1 MARAEMLNRI
11 RSEFWFQFLGSPVT
25 VVASFVIVFIVLA
38 CVFANWVAPHTP
50 FDPATLSIMDNNLPP
65 VWQPNSDPR
74 FILGTDI
81 QGRDVLSAML
91 YGGRISLMVGLG
103 AVALSAFIGM
113 LIGLLSGYFGGL
125 TDSILMRLAEIQFAF
140 PPILIALLFNGI
152 LKTTLSANM
161 FAQAAVPIMILSIG
175 LAGWVQFARIVRSS
189 VLVQR
194 SQDYVTS
201 CRAIGLPTMTIL
213 LRHITPN
220 VLSPVLVLAMLQIAV
235 AIVTEATLSFLGL
248 GTPLTE
254 PSLGAL
260 IQVGSQYLFSGIWWV
275 VIFPGAM
282 LLIMVIA
289 FNLVADW
296 VRDYLNPRLR

>member
-1 MARAEMLNRI
+1 MLNRI
-11 RSEFWFQFLGSPVT
+11 RSEFWFQFLSSPVT
-25 VVASFVIVFIVLA
+25 VVSAIIILVIVLA

-65 VWQPNSDPR
+65 AWMSGSDPR

-103 AVALSAFIGM
+103 AVALSAAIGM
-113 LIGLLSGYFGGL
+113 TIGLLSGYFGGL
-125 TDSILMRLAEIQFAF
+125 VDTILMRIAEIQFAF

-152 LKTTLSANM
+152 LKTTLPAHL
-161 FAQAAVPIMILSIG
+161 FAQAAVPIMILAIG

-260 IQVGSQYLFSGIWWV
+260 IQIGSQYLFSGIWWV
-275 VIFPGAM
+275 VIFPGTM
-282 LLIMVIA
+282 LLVMVIA

-296 VRDYLNPRLR
+296 VRDFLNPRLR

>member
-1 MARAEMLNRI
+1 MFEKI
-11 RSEFWFQFLGSPVT
+11 RSDFWYELLNSPVT
-25 VVASFVIVFIVLA
+25 VVSSFIILMMVIGCTAAPIF
-38 CVFANWVAPHTP
+38 APHTP
-50 FDPATLSIMDNNLPP
+50 FDPATISIMDNNLPP
-65 VWQPNSDPR
+65 VWEAGSDPR
-74 FILGTDI
+74 FLLGTDL

-91 YGGRISLMVGLG
+91 YGGRISLLVGLG
-103 AVALSAFIGM
+103 AVALSVVIGM
-113 LIGLLSGYFGGL
+113 AVGLFAGYFGGM
-125 TDSILMRLAEIQFAF
+125 TDAVLMRIAEIQFAF

-152 LKTTLSANM
+152 LKATLPADIFS
-161 FAQAAVPIMILSIG
+161 QAAVPIMILAIG
-175 LAGWVQFARIVRSS
+175 LAGWVQFARIVRAS

-194 SQDYVTS
+194 GQDYVTA
-201 CRAIGLPTMTIL
+201 CQAIGLPTFSII

-220 VLSPVLVLAMLQIAV
+220 ILGPVLVLAMLQIAV

-260 IQVGSQYLFSGIWWV
+260 IQIGSQYLFSGVWWV
-275 VIFPGAM
+275 VIFPGTM
-282 LLIMVIA
+282 LLVMVVA

>member
-1 MARAEMLNRI
+1 MAHAEMLNRI

-152 LKTTLSANM
+152 LKTTLPANL

>member
-1 MARAEMLNRI
+1 MFEKIKSDFWYELLN
-11 RSEFWFQFLGSPVT
+11 SPVT
-25 VVASFVIVFIVLA
+25 VLSGIVIVLIVIG
-38 CVFANWVAPHTP
+38 CTFAPIIAPHTP
-50 FDPATLSIMDNNLPP
+50 FDPSTISILDNNLPP
-65 VWQPNSDPR
+65 AWQAGSDQS
-74 FILGTDI
+74 FLLGTDL

-91 YGGRISLMVGLG
+91 YGGRISLIVGLG
-103 AVALSAFIGM
+103 AVLLSVVIGM
-113 LIGLLSGYFGGL
+113 TVGLLAGYFGGW
-125 TDSILMRLAEIQFAF
+125 TDAILMRIAEVQFAF

-152 LKTTLSANM
+152 LKASLPADV
-161 FAQAAVPIMILSIG
+161 FAGAAVPIMVLAIG
-175 LAGWVQFARIVRSS
+175 LAGWVQFARIVRAST
-189 VLVQR
+189 LVQR
-194 SQDYVTS
+194 NQDYVTS
-201 CRAIGLPTMTIL
+201 CHAIGLPTVTII

-220 VLSPVLVLAMLQIAV
+220 ILGPVLVLAMLQIAV

-282 LLIMVIA
+282 LLVMVVA

>member
-1 MARAEMLNRI
+1 MLDRI
-11 RSEFWFQFLGSPVT
+11 RSEFWFQFLSSPVT
-25 VVASFVIVFIVLA
+25 VVSAIIILVIVLA
-38 CVFANWVAPHTP
+38 CVLANWVAPHTP

-65 VWQPNSDPR
+65 VWLTGSDSR
-74 FILGTDI
+74 FVLGTDI

-103 AVALSAFIGM
+103 AVALSALIGM
-113 LIGLLSGYFGGL
+113 TVGLLSGYFGGL
-125 TDSILMRLAEIQFAF
+125 TDTILMRIAEIQFAF

-152 LKTTLSANM
+152 LKTTLPAHL
-161 FAQAAVPIMILSIG
+161 FAQAAVPIMILAIG

-201 CRAIGLPTMTIL
+201 CRAIGLSTMTIL

-220 VLSPVLVLAMLQIAV
+220 ILSPVLVLAMLQIAV

-260 IQVGSQYLFSGIWWV
+260 IQIGSQYLFSGIWWV

-296 VRDYLNPRLR
+296 VRDFLNPRLR

>member
-1 MARAEMLNRI
+1 MLNRI
-11 RSEFWFQFLGSPVT
+11 RSEFWFQFLSSPVT
-25 VVASFVIVFIVLA
+25 VVSAIIIMVIVLA

-65 VWQPNSDPR
+65 AWMSGSDPR
-74 FILGTDI
+74 FVLGTDI

-103 AVALSAFIGM
+103 AVALSAAIGM
-113 LIGLLSGYFGGL
+113 TIGLLSGYFGGL
-125 TDSILMRLAEIQFAF
+125 TDTILMRIAEIQFAF

-152 LKTTLSANM
+152 LKTTLPAHL
-161 FAQAAVPIMILSIG
+161 FAQAAVPIMILAIG

-260 IQVGSQYLFSGIWWV
+260 IQIGSQYLFSGIWWV

-296 VRDYLNPRLR
+296 VRDFLNPRLR

>member
-1 MARAEMLNRI
+1 MLNRI
-11 RSEFWFQFLGSPVT
+11 RSEFWFQFLSSPIT
-25 VVASFVIVFIVLA
+25 VVATFIIVVTVMA

-65 VWQPNSDPR
+65 AWLPSSDSR
-74 FILGTDI
+74 FLLGTDI

-113 LIGLLSGYFGGL
+113 LVGLLSGYFGGL
-125 TDSILMRLAEIQFAF
+125 TDTVLMRLAEIQFAF

-152 LKTTLSANM
+152 LKTTLPANV
-161 FAQAAVPIMILSIG
+161 FSQAAVPIMILSIG

-201 CRAIGLPTMTIL
+201 CRAIGLPTITIL
-213 LRHITPN
+213 LKHITPN

-260 IQVGSQYLFSGIWWV
+260 IQIGSQYLFSGIWWV

-296 VRDYLNPRLR
+296 VRDYLNPKLR

>member
-1 MARAEMLNRI
+1 MFDKI
-11 RSEFWFQFLGSPVT
+11 RSDFWYELLNSPVT
-25 VVASFVIVFIVLA
+25 VISAIIIIVMVVA
-38 CVFANWVAPHTP
+38 CTFAPIFAPHTP
-50 FDPATLSIMDNNLPP
+50 FDPATISIMDNNMPP
-65 VWQPNSDPR
+65 AWEDGADPR
-74 FILGTDI
+74 FLLGTDL

-91 YGGRISLMVGLG
+91 YGGRISLLVGLG
-103 AVALSAFIGM
+103 AVVLSVVIGMTVGLSA
-113 LIGLLSGYFGGL
+113 GYFGGVI
-125 TDSILMRLAEIQFAF
+125 DVVLMRIAEIQFAF

-152 LKTTLSANM
+152 LKASLSADV
-161 FAQAAVPIMILSIG
+161 FANAAVPIMILAIG
-175 LAGWVQFARIVRSS
+175 LAGWVQFARIVRAS

-194 SQDYVTS
+194 GQDYVTA
-201 CRAIGLPTMTIL
+201 CQAIGLPTFRII

-220 VLSPVLVLAMLQIAV
+220 ILGPVLVLAMLQIAV

-260 IQVGSQYLFSGIWWV
+260 IQIGSQYLFSGIWWV
-275 VIFPGAM
+275 VIFPGIM
-282 LLIMVIA
+282 LLVMVVA

>member
-1 MARAEMLNRI
+1 MFEKT
-11 RSEFWFQFLGSPVT
+11 RSDFWYELVNSPVT
-25 VVASFVIVFIVLA
+25 IISSIVILSMVIA
-38 CVFANWVAPHTP
+38 CVFAPLIAPHTP
-50 FDPATLSIMDNNLPP
+50 FDPGTISILDNNLPP
-65 VWQPNSDPR
+65 IWEKGADTR
-74 FILGTDI
+74 FLLGTDL
-81 QGRDVLSAML
+81 QGRDVLSTML
-91 YGGRISLMVGLG
+91 YGGRISLLVGLG
-103 AVALSAFIGM
+103 SVVLSVVIGM
-113 LIGLLSGYFGGL
+113 TVGLLAGYFGGI
-125 TDSILMRLAEIQFAF
+125 TDSILMRIAEIQFAF

-152 LKTTLSANM
+152 LKTALPPAV

-175 LAGWVQFARIVRSS
+175 LAGWVQFARIVRAS

-194 SQDYVTS
+194 GQDYITACQS
-201 CRAIGLPTMTIL
+201 IGLPTSVII

-220 VLSPVLVLAMLQIAV
+220 ILGPVLVMAMLQIAV

-260 IQVGSQYLFSGIWWV
+260 IQIGSQYLFSGIWWV
-275 VIFPGAM
+275 VIFPGIM
-282 LLIMVIA
+282 LLVMVVA

>member
-1 MARAEMLNRI
+1 MLEKI
-11 RSEFWFQFLGSPVT
+11 HSDFWYEWLNSPVT
-25 VVASFVIVFIVLA
+25 VVSSVIIVLIVIGCTFA
-38 CVFANWVAPHTP
+38 PVFAPHTP
-50 FDPATLSIMDNNLPP
+50 FDPATISIMDNNLPP
-65 VWQPNSDPR
+65 IWEAGSDPR
-74 FILGTDI
+74 FLLGTDL

-103 AVALSAFIGM
+103 AVALSVVIGM
-113 LIGLLSGYFGGL
+113 AVGLLAGYFGGM
-125 TDSILMRLAEIQFAF
+125 TDAILMRIAEIQFAF

-152 LKTTLSANM
+152 LKASLPADV
-161 FAQAAVPIMILSIG
+161 FAQAAVPIMILAIG
-175 LAGWVQFARIVRSS
+175 LAGWVQFARIVRAS

-194 SQDYVTS
+194 GQDYVTA
-201 CRAIGLPTMTIL
+201 CHAIGLPTLTVI

-220 VLSPVLVLAMLQIAV
+220 ILGPVLVLAMLQIAV

-260 IQVGSQYLFSGIWWV
+260 IQIGSQYLFSGIWWV
-275 VIFPGAM
+275 VIFPGIM
-282 LLIMVIA
+282 LLVMVIA

>member
-1 MARAEMLNRI
+1 MFDKVRSDFWHGLLNA
-11 RSEFWFQFLGSPVT
+11 PVT
-25 VVASFVIVFIVLA
+25 LISAVIIILMVVA
-38 CVFANWVAPHTP
+38 CTFAPIFAPHTP
-50 FDPATLSIMDNNLPP
+50 FDPATISIMDNNYPP
-65 VWQPNSDPR
+65 IWQSGSDPR
-74 FILGTDI
+74 FILGTDL

-91 YGGRISLMVGLG
+91 YGGRISLLVGLG
-103 AVALSAFIGM
+103 SVVLSVAIGM
-113 LIGLLSGYFGGL
+113 TVGLIAGYFGGM
-125 TDSILMRLAEIQFAF
+125 TDAILMRIAEVQFAF

-152 LKTTLSANM
+152 LKASLPADVFAN
-161 FAQAAVPIMILSIG
+161 AAVPIMILAIG
-175 LAGWVQFARIVRSS
+175 LAGWVQFARIVRAS

-194 SQDYVTS
+194 GQDYVAA
-201 CRAIGLPTMTIL
+201 CQAIGLPTYTVI

-220 VLSPVLVLAMLQIAV
+220 ILGPVLVLAMLQIAV

-260 IQVGSQYLFSGIWWV
+260 IQIGSQYLFSGIWWV
-275 VIFPGAM
+275 VIFPGIM
-282 LLIMVIA
+282 LLVMVVA

>member
-1 MARAEMLNRI
+1 MLNRI
-11 RSEFWFQFLGSPVT
+11 RSEFWFQFLSSPVT
-25 VVASFVIVFIVLA
+25 VVSAIIILVIVRA

-65 VWQPNSDPR
+65 AWMSGSDPR
-74 FILGTDI
+74 FVLGTDI

-103 AVALSAFIGM
+103 AVALSAAIGM
-113 LIGLLSGYFGGL
+113 TIGLLSGYFGGL
-125 TDSILMRLAEIQFAF
+125 VDTILMRIAEIQFAF

-152 LKTTLSANM
+152 LKTTLPAHL
-161 FAQAAVPIMILSIG
+161 FAQAAVPIMILAIG

-260 IQVGSQYLFSGIWWV
+260 IQIGSQYLFSGIWWV
-275 VIFPGAM
+275 VIFPGTM
-282 LLIMVIA
+282 LLVMVIA

-296 VRDYLNPRLR
+296 VRDFLNPRLR

>member
-1 MARAEMLNRI
+1 MLEKI
-11 RSEFWFQFLGSPVT
+11 RSDFWYELLNSPVT
-25 VVASFVIVFIVLA
+25 VVSLIIILMMVTGCI
-38 CVFANWVAPHTP
+38 FAPIFAPHTP
-50 FDPATLSIMDNNLPP
+50 FDPATISIMDNNLPP
-65 VWQPNSDPR
+65 VWEASSDPR
-74 FILGTDI
+74 FLLGTDL

-91 YGGRISLMVGLG
+91 YGGRISLLVGLG
-103 AVALSAFIGM
+103 AVALSVVIGM
-113 LIGLLSGYFGGL
+113 AVGLLAGYFGGM
-125 TDSILMRLAEIQFAF
+125 TDALLMRIAEIQFAF

-152 LKTTLSANM
+152 MKTSLPADV
-161 FAQAAVPIMILSIG
+161 FARAAVPIMILAIG
-175 LAGWVQFARIVRSS
+175 LAGWVQFARIVRAS
-189 VLVQR
+189 VFVQR
-194 SQDYVTS
+194 GQDYVTA
-201 CRAIGLPTMTIL
+201 CQAIGLPTLTII

-220 VLSPVLVLAMLQIAV
+220 IIGPVLVLAMLQIAV

-275 VIFPGAM
+275 VIFPGTM
-282 LLIMVIA
+282 LLVMVIA

>member
-1 MARAEMLNRI
+1 MINRI
-11 RSEFWFQFLGSPVT
+11 RSEFWYQFLSSPVT
-25 VVASFVIVFIVLA
+25 VVSSIIIALIVLA

-65 VWQPNSDPR
+65 SWMSGSDPR

-103 AVALSAFIGM
+103 AVALSATIGM
-113 LIGLLSGYFGGL
+113 TIGLFSGYFGGL
-125 TDSILMRLAEIQFAF
+125 LDTVLMRLAEIQFAF

-152 LKTTLSANM
+152 LKATLPAHLFS
-161 FAQAAVPIMILSIG
+161 QAAVPIMILAIG

-260 IQVGSQYLFSGIWWV
+260 IQIGSQYLFSGIWWV

-282 LLIMVIA
+282 LLVMVIA

-296 VRDYLNPRLR
+296 VRDFLNPRLR

>member
-1 MARAEMLNRI
+1 MLEKI
-11 RSEFWFQFLGSPVT
+11 HSDFWYEWLNSPVT
-25 VVASFVIVFIVLA
+25 VASSVIIVLIVIGCTFA
-38 CVFANWVAPHTP
+38 PVFAPHTP
-50 FDPATLSIMDNNLPP
+50 FDPATISIMDNNLPP
-65 VWQPNSDPR
+65 VWEAGSDPR
-74 FILGTDI
+74 FLLGTDL

-91 YGGRISLMVGLG
+91 YGGRISLLVGLG
-103 AVALSAFIGM
+103 AVALSVVIGM
-113 LIGLLSGYFGGL
+113 AVGLLAGYFGGM
-125 TDSILMRLAEIQFAF
+125 TDAILMRIAEIQFAF

-152 LKTTLSANM
+152 LKASLPADV
-161 FAQAAVPIMILSIG
+161 FAQAAVPIMILAIG
-175 LAGWVQFARIVRSS
+175 LAGWVQFARIVRAS

-194 SQDYVTS
+194 GQDYVTA
-201 CRAIGLPTMTIL
+201 CHAIGLPTLTII

-220 VLSPVLVLAMLQIAV
+220 ILGPVLVLAMLQIAV

-260 IQVGSQYLFSGIWWV
+260 IQIGSQYLFSGIWWV
-275 VIFPGAM
+275 VIFPGIM
-282 LLIMVIA
+282 LLVMVIA

>member
-1 MARAEMLNRI
+1 MFERI
-11 RSEFWFQFLGSPVT
+11 RSDFWYELLNSPVT
-25 VVASFVIVFIVLA
+25 LVSAVIILAMVLA
-38 CVFANWVAPHTP
+38 CTFAPIVAPHTP
-50 FDPATLSIMDNNLPP
+50 FDPATISILDNNLPP
-65 VWQPNSDPR
+65 VWEKGSDPR
-74 FILGTDI
+74 FILGTDL

-91 YGGRISLMVGLG
+91 YGGRISLLVGLG
-103 AVALSAFIGM
+103 SVALSVFIGM
-113 LIGLLSGYFGGL
+113 SIGLVAGYFGGL
-125 TDSILMRLAEIQFAF
+125 VDAILMRIAEVQFAF

-152 LKTTLSANM
+152 LKTALPASV
-161 FAQAAVPIMILSIG
+161 FAQAAVPIMILAIG
-175 LAGWVQFARIVRSS
+175 FAGWVQFARIVRAS

-194 SQDYVTS
+194 GQDYVTACHS
-201 CRAIGLPTMTIL
+201 IGLPTHTII
-213 LRHITPN
+213 LRHIMPN
-220 VLSPVLVLAMLQIAV
+220 ILGPVLVVAMLQIAV

-275 VIFPGAM
+275 VIFPGVM
-282 LLIMVIA
+282 LLVMVVA

>member
-1 MARAEMLNRI
+1 MVRADMLEKI
-11 RSEFWFQFLGSPVT
+11 RSDFWFELLNAPVT
-25 VVASFVIVFIVLA
+25 VVSSIIILVMIIT
-38 CVFANWVAPHTP
+38 CTFAPIFAPHTP
-50 FDPATLSIMDNNLPP
+50 FDPATISIMDNNLPP
-65 VWQPNSDPR
+65 AWQTGSDPR
-74 FILGTDI
+74 FLLGTDL

-103 AVALSAFIGM
+103 AVVLSVIIGM
-113 LIGLLSGYFGGL
+113 TVGLLAGYFGGM
-125 TDSILMRLAEIQFAF
+125 TDAVLMRIAEVQFAF

-152 LKTTLSANM
+152 LKASLPADL
-161 FAQAAVPIMILSIG
+161 FARAAVPIMILAIG
-175 LAGWVQFARIVRSS
+175 LAGWVQFARIVRAS

-194 SQDYVTS
+194 GQDYVTA
-201 CRAIGLPTMTIL
+201 CQAIGLPTSTII

-220 VLSPVLVLAMLQIAV
+220 ILGPVLVLAMLQIAV

-260 IQVGSQYLFSGIWWV
+260 IQIGSQYLFSGIWWV
-275 VIFPGAM
+275 VIFPGTM
-282 LLIMVIA
+282 LLVMVIA